1 MYFNDTWSFLVQTY
15 DQEIIVVDLKEKED
29 WEDLTP
35 YREMYGRFRGLLS
48 CSIGKKKKP
57 GDVVKTIGT
66 VWEYNEGKAFN
77 GKLMCWYPMEFPDF
91 VRKVVDAG
99 VFHGLTD
106 EEVMKKKEELK
117 I

>member
-48 CSIGKKKKP
+48 CSMGHSESAC
-57 GDVVKTIGT
+57 GG
-66 VWEYNEGKAFN
+66 
-77 GKLMCWYPMEFPDF
+77 C
-91 VRKVVDAG
+91 
-99 VFHGLTD
+99 
-106 EEVMKKKEELK
+106 
-117 I
+117 